1 MRFVIVP
8 LAAALIAAARA
19 QTPPPPPTAM
29 DQVLERLARL
39 EAENRSL
46 REEVKGL
53 RDEVAAL
60 KPAPAATAA
69 APTPAQQIEER
80 LAIQEKRT
88 EEQAQ
93 IKVEAAQRFP
103 IRLSGMLLANAF
115 RNSAG
120 ANGADTPT
128 TAARVLNGRKTGG
141 LTFRQT
147 IVGMEY
153 TGSQTFLGAQARG
166 SLFADFFEGQTEN
179 TNFYPVRI
187 RTGGFHLDWA
197 TRTLS
202 VVQEKPL
209 FSPRD
214 PDTLSYG
221 GISPLTAAGNL
232 WRWQPQLRFEQRLG
246 GVNAAGLVPVR
257 AQVALVQTSEDSSFD
272 FGANRLSN
280 ERRRPGLQARVQ
292 LAGGNDQ
299 ARVEVAPGF
308 HLSEANVSGR
318 RYRSDLVTFDWLVS
332 PHPKLQWTG
341 LVWSGQNVH
350 HFGAFRQGFGIVN
363 GVLRPVRS
371 RGGWMQASVPV
382 TSRFSL
388 NAYGGLHDDRN
399 EDIAATGLAV
409 NRTGA
414 VNFMY
419 RIAPHIVFS
428 FEAMKHR
435 TTYRDL
441 GNRSNN
447 RYDLSIAYLF

>member
-1 MRFVIVP
+1 MRFAIVP
-8 LAAALIAAARA
+8 LAAVLLTAARA
-19 QTPPPPPTAM
+19 QTPPPPANALE
-29 DQVLERLARL
+29 QVLERLARL

-46 REEVKGL
+46 REQVQGL
-53 RDEVAAL
+53 REEVAAL
-60 KPAPAATAA
+60 KPAAASAA
-69 APTPAQQIEER
+69 APPPQQQLEER

-93 IKVEAAQRFP
+93 IKVEASQRFP

-115 RNSAG
+115 HNSAG
-120 ANGADTPT
+120 ANGLDTPT
-128 TAARVLNGRKTGG
+128 TAARVLNGRQTGG

-147 IVGMEY
+147 VVGMEY
-153 TGSQTFLGAQARG
+153 TGSQTFLGATARG

-179 TNFYPVRI
+179 NNFYPVRI

-214 PDTLSYG
+214 PDSLSYG

-232 WRWQPQLRFEQRLG
+232 WRWQPQIRFEQRLG
-246 GVNAAGLVPVR
+246 APNAAGIVPVR
-257 AQVALVQTSEDSSFD
+257 AQVAVVQTNEDSSFD
-272 FGANRLSN
+272 FATNRLSS

-292 LAGGNDQ
+292 LATGNDQ
-299 ARVEVAPGF
+299 ARLELAPGF
-308 HLSEANVSGR
+308 HVSEANVSGQ
-318 RYRSDLVTFDWLVS
+318 RYRSDLVSFDWLVS
-332 PHPKLQWTG
+332 PHPKFNWTG
-341 LVWSGQNVH
+341 MVWRGQNVH

-371 RGGWMQASVPV
+371 RGGWTQASVPI

-388 NAYGGLHDDRN
+388 NAHGGLHDDRN
-399 EDIAATGLAV
+399 EDIAAAGIAV

-419 RIAPHIVFS
+419 RIAPHIVVS
-428 FEAMKHR
+428 LEAMKHR